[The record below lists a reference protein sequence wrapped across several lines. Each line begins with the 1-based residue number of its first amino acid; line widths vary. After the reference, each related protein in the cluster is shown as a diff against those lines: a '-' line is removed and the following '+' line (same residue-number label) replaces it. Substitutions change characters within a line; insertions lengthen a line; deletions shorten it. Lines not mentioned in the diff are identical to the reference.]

1 MKKNLL
7 FILSIFVLS
16 ISFVACSDDGE
27 NEETEEAG
35 NNNAPQF
42 IASRNYSDF
51 LTYYTTEEKATYNTS
66 SNKLN
71 ISFDF
76 GTDRFEIGDK
86 VYIQAYYKLLFK
98 FSVDINN
105 LKVGDELQNKLE
117 DNSTDIKFTDYT
129 TVGDYGHENYINGG
143 KLIVKSID
151 TTNKKISIEFQ
162 NLDIWRNQYYMSGD
176 NKKMKEFIIKRGIL
190 EFQYK

>member
-7 FILSIFVLS
+7 FILSIFILS
-16 ISFVACSDDGE
+16 ISFVACSSD
-27 NEETEEAG
+27 NEDEGIETG

-42 IASRNYSDF
+42 IASRNYTDF
-51 LTYYTTEEKATYNTS
+51 ETYYTTEEKATYTE
-66 SNKLN
+66 SNQKLS

-76 GTDRFEIGDK
+76 GTSRFEIEDK

-151 TTNKKISIEFQ
+151 TINKKISIEFQ
-162 NLDIWRNQYYMSGD
+162 NLDIWRDQYYLSGD
-176 NKKMKEFIIKRGIL
+176 NKKMKEFIIKSGIL